1 MSRDRF
7 SVLWSGIT
15 WWSMGTRPDLGGG
28 RGLVWFGLL
37 IWDCKQSH
45 SQVSTH
51 AVSNILMAPL
61 LNVMYPTAVAAEDR
75 TSSAGD
81 VKRDISLSIAP
92 TNSLFKFGYQPIRDQ
107 YFLIRSVSAPYI
119 LACVVLKYQT
129 PNRDKPDTRSRLI
142 GTKVLLI
149 SSEDPDSVTNSQL
162 TLPIKF
168 IPCRVHQP
176 RRLGKYTTNQS
187 SLFRSRDWLSANQ
200 GPVFSVVSINRENW
214 PDPDLVASLWKDYP
228 VTKSGCH

>member
-51 AVSNILMAPL
+51 GTKVHKDWKR
-61 LNVMYPTAVAAEDR
+61 EDR
-75 TSSAGD
+75 
-81 VKRDISLSIAP
+81 RQ
-92 TNSLFKFGYQPIRDQ
+92 NSLFKFGYQPIRDQ

-129 PNRDKPDTRSRLI
+129 PNRDKPDTR
-142 GTKVLLI
+142 
-149 SSEDPDSVTNSQL
+149 N
-162 TLPIKF
+162 
-168 IPCRVHQP
+168 
-176 RRLGKYTTNQS
+176 
-187 SLFRSRDWLSANQ
+187 W
-200 GPVFSVVSINRENW
+200 VSIQQIRARYLDHVTGYQ
-214 PDPDLVASLWKDYP
+214 PIRDQYSLLCPSTEKTGAIRLEDSTP
-228 VTKSGCH
+228 VEGLTRIVMNIVEVWATFSLD